1 MANTLGSDVMIKVTP
16 EELYAKSQNISS
28 ILGKTQQNF
37 QEMEDIINKTESYW
51 IGEAGEAH
59 RQMFRDMMP
68 HIEEITKRIT
78 EHVRD
83 LNEIAGVYQETEREI
98 QEIAEQLPSD
108 VII

>member
-16 EELYAKSQNISS
+16 EELYAKSQSISS
-28 ILGKTQQNF
+28 ILAKTQQNF
-37 QEMEDIINKTESYW
+37 QEMEDVINKTEGYW

-59 RQMFRDMMP
+59 REMFRDMTP

-78 EHVRD
+78 EHIRD

-98 QEIAEQLPSD
+98 QEIAEQLPAD